1 MNTLPIRSYI
11 TPIVRAIIVNSA
23 RKTLDSGVYCNDQA
37 YFVYDN
43 LHKKHYMIFPSKKI
57 DRYEKIAS
65 F

>member
-11 TPIVRAIIVNSA
+11 TPIVRAVIVNSA